1 MGDMVVHEDVVT
13 AALAEGKL
21 RLSARRRV
29 NKISIMTKT

>member
-1 MGDMVVHEDVVT
+1 MGDMVVHEDVV